1 MRKVRRP
8 FLLAMLLFAWPA
20 AQLMAQSQPSQQ
32 QAPPPQTQPQAQTP
46 TQAST
51 DDKPDSVAEAA
62 RKAKEKKAATAKG
75 KVLTED
81 DLAGKKGGVSVV
93 GNEGRKP
100 RRAVPTANPN
110 GDYEPN
116 GEDYWRGRSQPILD
130 EIAATDQQIAQ
141 LKDDIKKYGNGG
153 FDVQTGMK
161 DSIAYIHDRNAQL
174 DNLQKRK
181 ADLQGQLEDL
191 QDEGRKAGAPAAWF
205 R

>member
-1 MRKVRRP
+1 
-8 FLLAMLLFAWPA
+8 MLLFAWPA